1 MKHFFETMYFSPKGY
16 HYPLMV
22 ILFPFSLL
30 YGLVMLVRRLGR
42 SPKYFGLPIISVGN
56 LMVGGSGKTPFVIAL
71 AAALDGVT
79 VISRGYG
86 RLSRGMIE
94 VSHHGKILVDVE
106 QSGDEPMLMARSLP
120 ECSVIVSEDRV
131 QAISLAK
138 KRGAKVVVL
147 DDGFNRVE
155 IKKFEILLEPAK
167 IKNYLPFPSGGFREF
182 WFMKSLADMVLKEGI
197 DFTREVE
204 IVNPTERMVLLTA
217 ISNPQRLDPFLPH
230 NIVAKKYLEDH
241 AYFDGL
247 MINDYIDEYQASSL
261 LCTSKD
267 KVKLNHLDIVLSEM
281 KLKLVLD
288 NDIMTKIDLYIK
300 GYKLEREDRSC

>member
-16 HYPLMV
+16 HYSLMV
-22 ILFPFSLL
+22 ILFPLSLL
-30 YGLVMLVRRLGR
+30 YGIVMLARRMVR
-42 SPKYFGLPIISVGN
+42 SPKAFDLPIISVGN

-71 AAALDGVT
+71 ASVLEGVT

-120 ECSVIVSEDRV
+120 KCSVIVSEERV
-131 QAISLAK
+131 QAIALAK
-138 KRGAKVVVL
+138 ERGAKVIIL

-155 IKKFEILLEPAK
+155 IKKFEILLEPEK

-182 WFMKSLADMVLKEGI
+182 WFIKSLADMVLKEGI

-217 ISNPQRLDPFLPH
+217 ISNPQRLDKFLPH
-230 NIVAKKYLEDH
+230 NLLAKKYLEDH
-241 AYFDGL
+241 AYFDAPMLKGY
-247 MINDYIDEYQASSL
+247 MDEYQASSL

-267 KVKLNHLDIVLSEM
+267 KVKLNHLDITLSEM

-300 GYKLEREDRSC
+300 GYKFEREDRSR